1 MAARGLLAL
10 AVALALLLA
19 LALPGGAW
27 ALEINEA
34 SRAELER
41 LDGVG
46 VATATR
52 ILEERERGGAF
63 RDWADLAA
71 RVPALRGRNIERL
84 KREPRLTVGGQPATA
99 APDSRSRSRTQD
111 SP

>member
-1 MAARGLLAL
+1 MVARGLLAL
-10 AVALALLLA
+10 AFALATV
-19 LALPGGAW
+19 LPGAAS
-27 ALEINEA
+27 ALELNDA

-46 VATATR
+46 VATANR

-71 RVPALRGRNIERL
+71 RVPGLRGRNLERL

-111 SP
+111 TP

>member
-10 AVALALLLA
+10 AVALALPVL
-19 LALPGGAW
+19 AW
-27 ALEINEA
+27 ALEINDA

-46 VATATR
+46 VATANR

-71 RVPALRGRNIERL
+71 RVPGLRGRNLERL

-99 APDSRSRSRTQD
+99 APDSRSRPRTQD
-111 SP
+111 TP

>member
-1 MAARGLLAL
+1 MAGRGLLAL
-10 AVALALLLA
+10 AVAFALT
-19 LALPGGAW
+19 LPGGAC
-27 ALEINEA
+27 ALEINDA

-46 VATATR
+46 VATAMR

-71 RVPALRGRNIERL
+71 RVPGLRGRNLERL
-84 KREPRLTVGGQPATA
+84 KREPKLTVGGQPAAT
-99 APDSRSRSRTQD
+99 APDTRSRPRPQD
-111 SP
+111 PS

>member
-1 MAARGLLAL
+1 
-10 AVALALLLA
+10 VALALT
-19 LALPGGAW
+19 LPGGAR
-27 ALEINEA
+27 ALEINDA

-71 RVPALRGRNIERL
+71 RVPGLRGRNLERL
-84 KREPRLTVGGQPATA
+84 KREPKLTVGGQPAAT
-99 APDSRSRSRTQD
+99 APDTRSRPRPQD
-111 SP
+111 PS

>member
-1 MAARGLLAL
+1 MAARGLFAL
-10 AVALALLLA
+10 AVALALPVL
-19 LALPGGAW
+19 AW
-27 ALEINEA
+27 ALEINDA
-34 SRAELER
+34 TRAELER

-71 RVPALRGRNIERL
+71 RVPGLRGRNLERL

-99 APDSRSRSRTQD
+99 APDSRSRPRTQD
-111 SP
+111 TP

>member
-1 MAARGLLAL
+1 MAARGLFAL
-10 AVALALLLA
+10 AVALAL
-19 LALPGGAW
+19 ALPGFAW
-27 ALEINEA
+27 ALEINDA

-71 RVPALRGRNIERL
+71 RVPGLRGRNLERL

-99 APDSRSRSRTQD
+99 ASDSRSRPRTQD
-111 SP
+111 TP